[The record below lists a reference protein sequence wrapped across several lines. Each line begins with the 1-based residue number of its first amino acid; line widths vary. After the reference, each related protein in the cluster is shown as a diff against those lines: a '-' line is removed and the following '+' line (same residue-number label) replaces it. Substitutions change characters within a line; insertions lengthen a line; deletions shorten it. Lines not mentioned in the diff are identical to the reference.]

1 MAALTY
7 KDPHQLKPRA
17 RKNTPMYLLA
27 PEQASSMKQK
37 LIEPLVFRAH
47 GGWSVSAQRA
57 PTA

>member
-17 RKNTPMYLLA
+17 RNPRTHSAKTPFLNTL
-27 PEQASSMKQK
+27 
-37 LIEPLVFRAH
+37 
-47 GGWSVSAQRA
+47 GGLCVDDRPRRFLHSA